1 MLLQLENANQDEI
14 NMLSKFA
21 RQNQLDLSLIED
33 AIAMVNALLPK
44 QPMSVA
50 RLTLLIKK
58 SRKSGMI
65 EMADAH
71 LIILNLNKR

>member
-33 AIAMVNALLPK
+33 AKVMVNALLPK

-65 EMADAH
+65 EMADAL
-71 LIILNLNKR
+71 LIIPNLNKR

>member
-33 AIAMVNALLPK
+33 DKAMVNALLPK

-65 EMADAH
+65 EMADAL
-71 LIILNLNKR
+71 LIIPNLNKR

>member
-33 AIAMVNALLPK
+33 AKVMVNALLPK

>member
-65 EMADAH
+65 EMADAL
-71 LIILNLNKR
+71 LIIPNLNKR